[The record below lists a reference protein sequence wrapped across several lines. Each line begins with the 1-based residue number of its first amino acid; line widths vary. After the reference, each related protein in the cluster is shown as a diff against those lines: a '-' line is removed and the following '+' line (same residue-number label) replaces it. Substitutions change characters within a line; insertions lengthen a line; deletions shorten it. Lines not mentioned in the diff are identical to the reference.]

1 MRELTAKQV
10 QQLLS
15 EGKKLNLIDVREKHE
30 VALRKIPGVI
40 HIPLDSIPENL
51 QKLEKAKEY
60 IIVCRSGNRS
70 GLAAQYLESRGFRTI
85 NMVDGMLAWEGKVE
99 RE

>member
-1 MRELTAKQV
+1 MKELTAKQV
-10 QQLLS
+10 EQLFS

-40 HIPLDSIPENL
+40 HIPLASIPESL
-51 QKLEKAKEY
+51 QKLEKGKEY

-70 GLAAQYLESRGFRTI
+70 GRAAKYLERMGFRTI
-85 NMVDGMLAWEGKVE
+85 NMVDGMLAWEGEVE